1 MHRFLLICLFLVF
14 AGCTDAPEPVV
25 EAPPEFD
32 AERLEGFV
40 DLYWQENT
48 GKLMIGV
55 EAFDTPFIYQSSLA
69 RGIGSNDLG
78 FDRGQLGATHVARFV
93 RNGPRVL
100 LMADNLQYR
109 ADSDNPLEAAAVAES
124 FARSVLW
131 GFDVLEERDGQVLV
145 DGTDFFLRDA
155 HSIGAGLEAR
165 GEGSFKAD
173 ASRSMIYLPR
183 TKAFPDNSEV
193 EAVITLTGSPAGPHL
208 PTVVPDPTAITV
220 HMHHSFIRLP
230 EDGYEPLPF
239 EPRSG
244 MIGLHFSDD
253 GFADYAT
260 AIGTPLKRNFG
271 IRHRLLKQD
280 PGAEVSDPVEPIV
293 YYLDPGT
300 PEPVRSALLD
310 GARWWNQAF
319 EAAGYRNAFRVEI
332 LPADADPLDVR
343 YNMIH
348 WVHRSTRGWSY
359 GYSVVD
365 PRTGEILKGN
375 VNLGSLRVRQDYLIA
390 EGLLGPYSGEDVPDA
405 MLEMALARIRQ
416 LSAHEVG
423 HTLGFDHNFAA
434 STQDRASV
442 MDYPHPLIGFDPA
455 TGVSLDNAYD
465 DQIGQWDIRTVLY
478 AYQDFPDDVDAA
490 AERAALLNETIEAGF
505 RYVADADGRSVGTL
519 HPHGSVWDNGDDPI
533 AELEHLL
540 RVREFA
546 LARFPDNVIRSGR
559 PLATVEEVLVPIYLL
574 HRYQLAAVG
583 KLIGGSY
590 FTYAHRGDGQ
600 EAITPV
606 AAARQREAIDALV
619 AALDPAL
626 LRVPDAIVDN
636 LPPRPPGYPIN
647 RELFSGMTG
656 GVFDPLAPAA
666 AAAELTLGVLL
677 HPQRA
682 ARMNRNGA
690 PAFAELIDSVMS
702 ATWYSQPAARDFP
715 IQRQTSLLALNHLLA
730 LALAADV
737 DPGVSAV
744 ALDAVLEL
752 RENLEA
758 SDADDPESRG
768 YLRLAEARI
777 NAALD
782 DPASIEV
789 LPEIEPPPGS
799 PIGSTENGL
808 GARLHP

>member
-1 MHRFLLICLFLVF
+1 MHRLVPFCLVLVL
-14 AGCTDAPEPVV
+14 AACGDTPEP
-25 EAPPEFD
+25 APPAE
-32 AERLEGFV
+32 AAYERLDGFV
-40 DLYWQENT
+40 DLYWQEDT
-48 GKLMIGV
+48 GKLLIGV
-55 EAFDTPFIYQSSLA
+55 GAFDAPFLYQSSLA

-78 FDRGQLGATHVARFV
+78 FDRGQLGATHVARFT

-100 LMADNLQYR
+100 LVADNLQYR
-109 ADSDNPLEAAAVAES
+109 ADSDNPLEAAAVGES

-131 GFDVLEERDGQVLV
+131 GFDVVEERDGQVLV
-145 DGTDFFLRDA
+145 DGTEFFLRDA
-155 HSIGAGLEAR
+155 HGIGSGLEAA
-165 GEGSFKAD
+165 GEGSYSAD

-183 TKAFPDNSEV
+183 TKTFPDNSEV
-193 EAVITLTGSPAGPHL
+193 EAVITLTGKPAGPHL

-230 EDGYEPLPF
+230 DAAYEPLPF

-244 MIGLHFSDD
+244 MIGLHFSDN

-260 AIGTPLKRNFG
+260 AIGDELNRNFG
-271 IRHRLLKQD
+271 IRHRLEKQD
-280 PGAEVSDPVEPIV
+280 PGAEISDPVEPIV

-332 LPADADPLDVR
+332 LPEGADPLDVR

-390 EGLLGPYSGEDVPDA
+390 EGLLGPYAGDEMPDT
-405 MLEMALARIRQ
+405 MLDMALARIRQ

-442 MDYPHPLIGFDPA
+442 MDYPHPLIDFDPA
-455 TGVSLDNAYD
+455 TGVSLANAYD
-465 DQIGQWDIRTVLY
+465 DRIGQWDIRTVLY
-478 AYQDFPDDVDAA
+478 AYQDFADDLDAA
-490 AERAALLNETIEAGF
+490 AERAAILEETIEAGF
-505 RYVADADGRSVGTL
+505 RYVADRDGRSVGTL

-540 RVREFA
+540 RVREYA
-546 LARFPDNVIRSGR
+546 LSRFPDNVIRPGR
-559 PLATVEEVLVPIYLL
+559 PLATVEEVLVPVYLL

-590 FTYAHRGDGQ
+590 FSYAHRGDGQ
-600 EAITPV
+600 DAIAPV
-606 AAARQREAIDALV
+606 AAARQRAAIDALV
-619 AALDPAL
+619 ATLDPAA
-626 LRVPDAIVDN
+626 LRVPDAIVEN
-636 LPPRPPGYPIN
+636 LPPRPPGYPPN

-677 HPQRA
+677 HPHRA

-690 PAFAELIDSVMS
+690 PAFAELVERVMS

-715 IQRQTSLLALNHLLA
+715 IQRQTSLMVLNHLLR
-730 LALAADV
+730 LALAAEV
-737 DPGVSAV
+737 DAGVSAV

-752 RENLEA
+752 KESLEA
-758 SDADDPESRG
+758 SGADDPESRG

-777 NAALD
+777 EAALD
-782 DPASIEV
+782 DPAAIEL

-799 PIGSTENGL
+799 PIGSTETGL
-808 GARLHP
+808 GGR

>member
-1 MHRFLLICLFLVF
+1 MHRLIPICLSLVL
-14 AGCTDAPEPVV
+14 AACGDAPEP
-25 EAPPEFD
+25 APAAPEPD
-32 AERLEGFV
+32 LERLDGFV
-40 DLYWQENT
+40 DLYWQEEA
-48 GKLMIGV
+48 GKLLIGV
-55 EAFDTPFIYQSSLA
+55 DAFDEAFIYQSSLA

-78 FDRGQLGATHVARFV
+78 FDRGQLGATHIVRFM

-100 LMADNLQYR
+100 LLADNLDYR
-109 ADSDNPLEAAAVAES
+109 ADSDNPLEAAAVGES

-131 GFDVLEERDGQVLV
+131 GFDIVEERDGQVLV
-145 DGTDFFLRDA
+145 DGTAFFLRDA
-155 HSIGAGLEAR
+155 HGIGSGLEAA
-165 GEGSFKAD
+165 GEGSYKAD
-173 ASRSMIYLPR
+173 ESRSMIYLPR
-183 TKAFPDNSEV
+183 TKVFPDNSEV
-193 EAVITLTGSPAGPHL
+193 EAVITLTGSPTGPHL

-230 EDGYEPLPF
+230 DDGYERLPF
-239 EPRSG
+239 DPRSG
-244 MIGLHFSDD
+244 MIGLTFDEG

-260 AIGTPLKRNFG
+260 AIGDELTRNFG
-271 IRHRLLKQD
+271 IRHRLEKQD
-280 PGAEVSDPVEPIV
+280 PNAEISDPVEPIV

-319 EAAGYRNAFRVEI
+319 EAAGYRNAFRVEV
-332 LPADADPLDVR
+332 LPEGADPLDVR

-359 GYSVVD
+359 GYSIID

-390 EGLLGPYSGEDVPDA
+390 EGLLGPYSGDEVPDA
-405 MLEMALARIRQ
+405 MLDMALARIRQ

-455 TGVSLDNAYD
+455 TGVSLANAYD
-465 DQIGQWDIRTVLY
+465 DRIGQWDIRTVLY
-478 AYQDFPDDVDAA
+478 AYQDFADDADVA
-490 AERAALLNETIEAGF
+490 AERAAILEETIEAGF
-505 RYVADADGRSVGTL
+505 RYVADNDGRSVGTL

-533 AELEHLL
+533 AELAHLM
-540 RVREFA
+540 RVRDHA
-546 LARFPDNVIRSGR
+546 LARFPDNVIRPGR

-590 FTYAHRGDGQ
+590 FSYALRGDGQ
-600 EAITPV
+600 DAITPV
-606 AAARQREAIDALV
+606 SAARQQEAIDALV
-619 AALDPAL
+619 ATLDPAV
-626 LRVPDAIVDN
+626 LRVPDAIVEN
-636 LPPRPPGYPIN
+636 LPPRPPGYPPN

-666 AAAELTLGVLL
+666 AAADLTLGVLL
-677 HPQRA
+677 HPHRA
-682 ARMNRNGA
+682 ARMNRNGS
-690 PAFAELIDSVMS
+690 PAFHELVDTLMS
-702 ATWYSQPAARDFP
+702 ATWYSEPAARDFP
-715 IQRQTSLLALNHLLA
+715 IQRQTSLLVLNHLLR
-730 LALAADV
+730 LALATEV

-752 RENLEA
+752 RRRLEA

-768 YLRLAEARI
+768 YLRLAETRI

-782 DPASIEV
+782 DPASIEL
-789 LPEIEPPPGS
+789 LPEVEPPPGS
-799 PIGSTENGL
+799 PIGSTETGL
-808 GARLHP
+808 GGR